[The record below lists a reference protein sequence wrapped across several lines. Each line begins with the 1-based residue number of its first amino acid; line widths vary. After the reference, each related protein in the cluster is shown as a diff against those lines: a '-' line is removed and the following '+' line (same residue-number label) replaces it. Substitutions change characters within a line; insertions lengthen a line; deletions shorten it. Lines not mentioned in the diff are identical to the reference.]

1 MFGENICI
9 EIEDNNITESH
20 NTTFNDDYSYEAC
33 SIENSGGGL
42 DLGMEMGMEIDT
54 DNIVAK
60 QLDYHENYI
69 VSDLKK
75 IADYYEIPTRKLK
88 KDELIQEIVLYEMNR
103 ENSIIYLKRLQ
114 AWYWMKELK
123 EDPKLKQF
131 ILF

>member
-1 MFGENICI
+1 MFGQNICI
-9 EIEDNNITESH
+9 EIEDNNITEGH
-20 NTTFNDDYSYEAC
+20 DTTFNDDYSYEAC
-33 SIENSGGGL
+33 SIENSNAGL
-42 DLGMEMGMEIDT
+42 DLGMEMEIDT

-88 KDELIQEIVLYEMNR
+88 KDELIQEIVLYEMNP

-123 EDPKLKQF
+123 KDPKLKQF